1 MKKIAL
7 PPPHLFKEHA
17 ARIFFLTAATSSVL
31 ILGLITLHLF
41 TEGAPLF
48 AHLNPITDFLLNMD
62 WYPTDEADPAFGIL
76 PLLTAS
82 LAVTLLSAAMAVPL
96 GVMTAVYLSE
106 IAPSRVR
113 GFIKPLVELPAAL
126 PSVVLGFFGLVVVA
140 PWLQDTFNIPVG
152 LNLFTASLLLAFMS
166 LPTICSIAEDAL
178 YAVPRDLK
186 EASLA
191 LGATAW
197 ETIIHVSVPG
207 ALSGICTAV
216 ILGMSRAIGETMV
229 TLMLAGGAAVIPASL
244 FDPVRPMPASIA
256 AEMAEAP
263 FRSQH
268 YHALFAIGITLFLFT
283 LAFNLLAARV
293 AHKYKRTGSAT
304 L

>member
-1 MKKIAL
+1 MKFIL
-7 PPPHLFKEHA
+7 PPLHA
-17 ARIFFLTAATSSVL
+17 RKDYAAKVFFLSAAVSSIL

-48 AHLNPITDFLLNMD
+48 AHLNPITDFLFAMD
-62 WYPTDEADPAFGIL
+62 WYPTDEASPAFGIL
-76 PLLTAS
+76 PLLVAS
-82 LAVTLLSAAMAVPL
+82 LAVTVLFALMAVPL
-96 GVMTAVYLSE
+96 GVMSAIYLSE
-106 IAPSRVR
+106 IASARVR
-113 GFIKPLVELPAAL
+113 AFVKPLVELPAAL

-140 PWLQDTFNIPVG
+140 PFLQNNFGVAVG

-191 LGATAW
+191 LGATSW
-197 ETIIHVSVPG
+197 ETVVHVSLPG

-229 TLMLAGGAAVIPASL
+229 TLMLAGGAAIIPSSI

-283 LAFNLLAARV
+283 LAFNILAARV
-293 AHKYKRTGSAT
+293 ARRGTGQK
-304 L
+304 